1 MVYLQQLLVT
11 SLSRCNE
18 CRGSRSHKLLVIGFC
33 FLLTISTGGSTLG
46 LFTKNGMNS
55 RGEHK
60 CIQLVFISWK
70 KCILCCCYIRDTYRL
85 VRYNMLI
92 SAFRFSLSLGI
103 FQRDR

>member
-60 CIQLVFISWK
+60 CIQLVFISDMQVLSATACQVHFEFCLK
-70 KCILCCCYIRDTYRL
+70 VFILQ
-85 VRYNMLI
+85 LI
-92 SAFRFSLSLGI
+92 
-103 FQRDR
+103 